1 MLFAFENT
9 PHIRFSRE
17 GSIGRLPER
26 TLVQVP
32 ASTMVTLYRAAVR
45 CTNSLL
51 F

>member
-9 PHIRFSRE
+9 PHIRFYRE

-32 ASTMVTLYRAAVR
+32 APTMVTVIL
-45 CTNSLL
+45 TSLTGNSH
-51 F
+51 